1 MGSAMPAPVNVKI
14 CGITRLEDA
23 RLAVELGAW
32 AVGLIFYPRSPRRCT
47 LEAAA
52 QIVGALRRQTEV
64 CGVFY
69 DAPLDEVIAT
79 ADGVGLTLVQL
90 HGHEG
95 PSYCDEVA
103 RRTGARIVKSA
114 RVATRADVQALD
126 AFRRVGF
133 HLLDAHAPDLPG
145 GTGETFD
152 WELVRA
158 RGSRV
163 PLILSGGLTAA
174 NVAGAIDAVRP
185 WGVDVASGVEARPG
199 VKDPARLEAFVAAVA
214 TAAPD
219 GEAVAS

>member
-1 MGSAMPAPVNVKI
+1 M
-14 CGITRLEDA
+14 
-23 RLAVELGAW
+23 
-32 AVGLIFYPRSPRRCT
+32 
-47 LEAAA
+47 
-52 QIVGALRRQTEV
+52 
-64 CGVFY
+64 
-69 DAPLDEVIAT
+69 
-79 ADGVGLTLVQL
+79 
-90 HGHEG
+90 
-95 PSYCDEVA
+95 
-103 RRTGARIVKSA
+103 
-114 RVATRADVQALD
+114 
-126 AFRRVGF
+126 GF

-214 TAAPD
+214 AAAPD